1 MKWTH
6 HRVSKSTWL
15 FLLNMILVMTAAV
28 LVLVNIRSRNEL
40 EESKRGFYSE
50 NASYLVNEEI
60 DWNAIE
66 DILEKDDWNNGI
78 LYKKDLQM
86 AEDIRGVFYKGNFKK
101 LPLISGRYFSG
112 EEVCGDDRKAM
123 IGRRFE
129 KDVYEEGD
137 RQYIDIMG
145 EKFEVIGVLGSAQLT
160 RLDSMK
166 WIPLKAAAE
175 LTGAEGSYVVDGN
188 SEKEIRNNTKLLWEV
203 MDEDVNMQEN
213 VLDDWDLPDKT
224 PALIEKIY
232 FAIIAAFVLNMFFS
246 GSYWIRYKKQ
256 KIQVEKLLGFSAK
269 EVLASVF
276 ADYIKIAAAAL
287 ILSGILIGSLILCHA
302 VVAIR
307 WQDFCLVSAC
317 IVFGELV
324 VIGVPGSF
332 YFFSRKIGLKR
343 A

>member
-1 MKWTH
+1 MSW
-6 HRVSKSTWL
+6 R
-15 FLLNMILVMTAAV
+15 
-28 LVLVNIRSRNEL
+28 
-40 EESKRGFYSE
+40 
-50 NASYLVNEEI
+50 LVNEEN

-203 MDEDVNMQEN
+203 MDEDVNMKED
-213 VLDDWDLPDKT
+213 VFDDWALPDKT

-287 ILSGILIGSLILCHA
+287 ILSGILIGGLILCHA

-307 WQDFCLVSAC
+307 WQDFCLVSAG

>member
-1 MKWTH
+1 MHLLIHDMYFKYDFRKYRGCIMKWTH

-50 NASYLVNEEI
+50 NASYLVNEEN

-78 LYKKDLQM
+78 FYKKDLQM

-112 EEVCGDDRKAM
+112 EEVRSDDRKAM

-160 RLDSMK
+160 RMDSMK

-203 MDEDVNMQEN
+203 MDEDVNMKED
-213 VLDDWDLPDKT
+213 VFDDWALPDKT
-224 PALIEKIY
+224 PAPPY
-232 FAIIAAFVLNMFFS
+232 HPDIISAPPRSGQTRAVAARSPSEAGPRAARPAENATGAAVPFS
-246 GSYWIRYKKQ
+246 
-256 KIQVEKLLGFSAK
+256 EKLYLCRHVTLKITEKCLIYPSGPSRCP
-269 EVLASVF
+269 SRRF
-276 ADYIKIAAAAL
+276 ANWL
-287 ILSGILIGSLILCHA
+287 
-302 VVAIR
+302 
-307 WQDFCLVSAC
+307 
-317 IVFGELV
+317 
-324 VIGVPGSF
+324 P
-332 YFFSRKIGLKR
+332 
-343 A
+343 

>member
-6 HRVSKSTWL
+6 HRISKSTWL

-50 NASYLVNEEI
+50 NASYLVNEEN

-112 EEVCGDDRKAM
+112 EEVRSDDRKAM

-137 RQYIDIMG
+137 RRYIDIMG
-145 EKFEVIGVLGSAQLT
+145 RSL
-160 RLDSMK
+160 RL
-166 WIPLKAAAE
+166 
-175 LTGAEGSYVVDGN
+175 
-188 SEKEIRNNTKLLWEV
+188 SEFWE
-203 MDEDVNMQEN
+203 
-213 VLDDWDLPDKT
+213 
-224 PALIEKIY
+224 AL
-232 FAIIAAFVLNMFFS
+232 
-246 GSYWIRYKKQ
+246 
-256 KIQVEKLLGFSAK
+256 
-269 EVLASVF
+269 
-276 ADYIKIAAAAL
+276 
-287 ILSGILIGSLILCHA
+287 SLREWT
-302 VVAIR
+302 V
-307 WQDFCLVSAC
+307 
-317 IVFGELV
+317 
-324 VIGVPGSF
+324 
-332 YFFSRKIGLKR
+332 
-343 A
+343 

>member
-1 MKWTH
+1 
-6 HRVSKSTWL
+6 
-15 FLLNMILVMTAAV
+15 
-28 LVLVNIRSRNEL
+28 
-40 EESKRGFYSE
+40 
-50 NASYLVNEEI
+50 SYLVNEEN

-66 DILEKDDWNNGI
+66 DILVKDDWNNGI

-175 LTGAEGSYVVDGN
+175 LTGAEG
-188 SEKEIRNNTKLLWEV
+188 
-203 MDEDVNMQEN
+203 
-213 VLDDWDLPDKT
+213 
-224 PALIEKIY
+224 
-232 FAIIAAFVLNMFFS
+232 
-246 GSYWIRYKKQ
+246 
-256 KIQVEKLLGFSAK
+256 
-269 EVLASVF
+269 
-276 ADYIKIAAAAL
+276 
-287 ILSGILIGSLILCHA
+287 
-302 VVAIR
+302 
-307 WQDFCLVSAC
+307 
-317 IVFGELV
+317 
-324 VIGVPGSF
+324 
-332 YFFSRKIGLKR
+332 
-343 A
+343 

>member
-1 MKWTH
+1 M
-6 HRVSKSTWL
+6 
-15 FLLNMILVMTAAV
+15 
-28 LVLVNIRSRNEL
+28 
-40 EESKRGFYSE
+40 
-50 NASYLVNEEI
+50 
-60 DWNAIE
+60 
-66 DILEKDDWNNGI
+66 
-78 LYKKDLQM
+78 
-86 AEDIRGVFYKGNFKK
+86 
-101 LPLISGRYFSG
+101 
-112 EEVCGDDRKAM
+112 
-123 IGRRFE
+123 
-129 KDVYEEGD
+129 
-137 RQYIDIMG
+137 
-145 EKFEVIGVLGSAQLT
+145 
-160 RLDSMK
+160 DS
-166 WIPLKAAAE
+166 LKAAAE

-203 MDEDVNMQEN
+203 MDEDVNMKED
-213 VLDDWDLPDKT
+213 VFDDWALPDKT

-287 ILSGILIGSLILCHA
+287 ILSGILIGGLILCHA

-307 WQDFCLVSAC
+307 WQDFCLVSAG

>member
-1 MKWTH
+1 
-6 HRVSKSTWL
+6 
-15 FLLNMILVMTAAV
+15 
-28 LVLVNIRSRNEL
+28 
-40 EESKRGFYSE
+40 
-50 NASYLVNEEI
+50 
-60 DWNAIE
+60 
-66 DILEKDDWNNGI
+66 
-78 LYKKDLQM
+78 M

-112 EEVCGDDRKAM
+112 EEVRSDDRKAM

-137 RQYIDIMG
+137 RRYIDIMG

-160 RLDSMK
+160 RMDSMK

-175 LTGAEGSYVVDGN
+175 LTGAEGSYVADGN

-203 MDEDVNMQEN
+203 MDEDVNMKED
-213 VLDDWDLPDKT
+213 VFDDWALPDKT

-232 FAIIAAFVLNMFFS
+232 FTIIAAFVLNMFFA

-269 EVLASVF
+269 DVLASVF
-276 ADYIKIAAAAL
+276 ADYIKIAAAAF
-287 ILSGILIGSLILCHA
+287 ILSGILIGGLILCHA

-307 WQDFCLVSAC
+307 WQDFCLVSAG

>member
-1 MKWTH
+1 MKWAY
-6 HRVSKSTWL
+6 HRISKSTWL
-15 FLLNMILVMTAAV
+15 FLLNMILVIVAAV
-28 LVLVNIRSRNEL
+28 LVLVNIRSRDEL

-50 NASYLVNEEI
+50 DASYLVNEEK
-60 DWNAIE
+60 DWDVIE
-66 DILEKDDWNNGI
+66 DILQKDEWDNGI

-86 AEDIRGVFYKGNFKK
+86 SEDIRGVFYKGDIKK
-101 LPLISGRYFSG
+101 LPLISGRYFS
-112 EEVCGDDRKAM
+112 EEEACSDDHKAM
-123 IGRRFE
+123 IGHRFE
-129 KDVYEEGD
+129 KDVYKEGG

-175 LTGAEGSYVVDGN
+175 LTGAEGKYVVDGI
-188 SEKEIRNNTKLLWEV
+188 SKDAIYNNAKLLWDV
-203 MDEDVNMQEN
+203 MEEDGTMAESTFGDQF
-213 VLDDWDLPDKT
+213 LPDKSLT
-224 PALIEKIY
+224 LMEQVY
-232 FAIIAAFVLNMFFS
+232 LAIIASFVLDMFFS
-246 GSYWIRYKKQ
+246 GCYWIRHKKQ

-269 EVLASVF
+269 AVLASVF
-276 ADYIKIAAAAL
+276 TDYIKIAVTAM
-287 ILSGILIGSLILCHA
+287 IFSGILIGGLILGHA
-302 VVAIR
+302 VVAISWR
-307 WQDFCLVSAC
+307 DFFLVCAG

>member
-1 MKWTH
+1 
-6 HRVSKSTWL
+6 
-15 FLLNMILVMTAAV
+15 
-28 LVLVNIRSRNEL
+28 
-40 EESKRGFYSE
+40 
-50 NASYLVNEEI
+50 
-60 DWNAIE
+60 
-66 DILEKDDWNNGI
+66 
-78 LYKKDLQM
+78 M

-112 EEVCGDDRKAM
+112 EEVRSDDRKAM

-203 MDEDVNMQEN
+203 MDEDVNMKED
-213 VLDDWDLPDKT
+213 VFDDWALPDKT

-287 ILSGILIGSLILCHA
+287 ILSGILIGGLILCHA

-307 WQDFCLVSAC
+307 WQDFCLVSAG